1 MWTWIWTTLLDSK
14 MIKTS
19 AASAIGSGA
28 VVLGIIDAKTSE
40 MKTVAIKDKE
50 YVIEYINF
58 KHDKAIDKINVLIE
72 NDRDFRA
79 SLTKIDDRL
88 YNINKKLRE

>member
-1 MWTWIWTTLLDSK
+1 MWTWVWTTLFDSK

-40 MKTVAIKDKE
+40 MKTEAIKDKQ
-50 YVIEYINF
+50 YVIEYIDAR
-58 KHDKAIDKINVLIE
+58 HERAVDKINVLIDSQKE
-72 NDRDFRA
+72 IKF
-79 SLTKIDDRL
+79 SLDKIDDRL